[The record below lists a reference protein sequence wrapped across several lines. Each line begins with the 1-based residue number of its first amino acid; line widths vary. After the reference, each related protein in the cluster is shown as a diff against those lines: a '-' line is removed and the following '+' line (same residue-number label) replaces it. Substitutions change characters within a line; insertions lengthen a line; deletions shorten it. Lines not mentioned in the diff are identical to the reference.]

1 MVQPMQVSKDIEV
14 LNEFVS
20 TSRLLRLAAY
30 GLAWQVVPWVWF
42 VASWVARED
51 SSWIRNDFVPAL
63 MALMTF
69 ILPAAAYLVHR
80 SWMAVLVVGLVPMVL
95 TFLTFHVRSIAW

>member
-1 MVQPMQVSKDIEV
+1 MVQPMQVSKDIEA

-20 TSRLLRLAAY
+20 ASRLLRLAAY

-51 SSWIRNDFVPAL
+51 TPWIRNEFAPAL

-69 ILPAAAYLVHR
+69 VVPAAAYLVHR
-80 SWMAVLVVGLVPMVL
+80 SWMVVLVVGLVPMVL
-95 TFLTFHVRSIAW
+95 TFLGFHMHSIAW